1 MQILIYNWK
10 DLAHPD
16 VGGAEIIT
24 WELARRMVAD
34 GHRVTWFCRSFR
46 GAKAREKI
54 EGIQLVRK
62 GNRISTYFWGW
73 LYYRRLGKKPDVVV
87 DMLNTVLWQTP
98 LFARS
103 SKKVCYVNQLA
114 KEVFSYEAPR
124 LLAPVARLAERVQ
137 FLSYRKIP
145 FIVYSPSTKTD
156 LVGFG
161 IPQRNIHQFPLGVD
175 HSRYQK
181 ARKARYPLFVA
192 VNRLAKMKRTNLTIQ
207 AMKIVVQKMPQA
219 QLVIM
224 GHGPQENA
232 LRELIYS
239 LKLQNHVQILTK
251 DVLFFKKAPKDLKIA
266 LMQQAWALV
275 LPSVKEGW
283 GMVITEAAACGTP
296 SIVSNV
302 TGLKDSV
309 KNNVTGLVLSPNPT
323 AAELARAMKKI
334 ALDAKVRRRL
344 SQGAR
349 QWADQLDWEK
359 TYRGFTWALKGA
371 LAGKPAEE
379 LAIFKK
385 QS

>member
-1 MQILIYNWK
+1 MNILIYNWK

-24 WELARRMVAD
+24 WELARRLASD

-46 GAKAREKI
+46 GAKAREKVD
-54 EGIQLVRK
+54 GIQVVRK
-62 GNRISTYFWGW
+62 GNLLSTYFWGW
-73 LYYRRLGKKPDVVV
+73 HYYRRLRTKPDVVV

-124 LLAPVARLAERVQ
+124 VLAPLVRLAERLQ
-137 FLSYRKIP
+137 FLSYKKIP
-145 FIVYSPSTKTD
+145 FLVYSPSTKSD

-161 IPQRNIHQFPLGVD
+161 IPEQNIHQFPLGVD
-175 HSRYQK
+175 HGRYQP

-192 VNRLAKMKRTNLTIQ
+192 VNRLAKMKRTDLTIR
-207 AMKIVVQKMPQA
+207 AMQSIVYKMPQA
-219 QLVIM
+219 RLVIM

-232 LRELIYS
+232 LRELIHS
-239 LKLQNHVQILTK
+239 LKLQDNVQILTK
-251 DVLFFKKAPKDLKIA
+251 DVLFFKKAPKDLKVA

-283 GMVITEAAACGTP
+283 GMVVTEAAACGTP

-309 KNNVTGLVLSPNPT
+309 KKNVTGLILSPNPT

-334 ALDAKVRRRL
+334 AVDATLRRQLARGATL
-344 SQGAR
+344 WAR
-349 QWADQLDWEK
+349 QLNWEK
-359 TYRGFTWALKGA
+359 TYRVFKRALERA
-371 LAGKPAEE
+371 LTGKPAEE
-379 LAIFKK
+379 LALFGKK
-385 QS
+385 Q